1 MLTSKQR
8 AYLKA
13 CATKLDPVL
22 IVGKGGAT
30 PEVVESANEALEAR
44 ELIKGKVLDNCFE
57 DIRDIAH
64 TIAERTRSDVVVVI
78 GRKFV
83 LFRKAREKSAFE
95 DMPKK

>member
-13 CATKLDPVL
+13 KATKTEPVL
-22 IVGKGGAT
+22 MIGKGGAS

-44 ELIKGKVLDNCFE
+44 ELIKAKVLDNCFE
-57 DIRDIAH
+57 DIREIAN
-64 TIAERTRSDVVVVI
+64 TVAERTRSDVVLII

-83 LFRKAREKSAFE
+83 LFRKAKEKSAFD
-95 DMPKK
+95 DMPKA

>member
-13 CATKLDPVL
+13 QATKLEPVL
-22 IVGKGGAT
+22 MIGKGGAT
-30 PEVVESANEALEAR
+30 PEVVESANEALAAR
-44 ELIKGKVLDNCFE
+44 ELIKAKVLDNCFE

-64 TIAERTRSDVVVVI
+64 IVGERTRSDVVVVI

-83 LFRKAREKSAFE
+83 LFRQNKEKTAFE
-95 DMPKK
+95 DLPKK